1 MSYTEVMRRLGLVV
15 ALACLA
21 FGAGCA
27 GAHHENS
34 SMRPGGIL
42 ASGTCW
48 NVRTHRGTATRT
60 RVKCSDYHPV
70 VYRRR
75 RTAAYAY
82 ELPIDPNHPNSGQWS
97 TLVRT
102 HPVRVGYR
110 LRGIFPRVWVV
121 VAVRPLPQDGQAA
134 AVRGWRARRNPI
146 WHGRLVMR
154 PQSPSTNGSRPMPI
168 GTRTRI
174 IPVRPATMRRLK
186 HLHGARFLSPTRL
199 AFLTSGS
206 SSCPSVPARLVVK
219 TPHAIRIDLAIGS
232 WRRTASGLRVQAPHL
247 PPGGACLDNLVAS
260 PVVIA
265 INPKQ
270 IDVHHR
276 LRVSLYYR
284 KGVIRSS
291 KRPVV
296 FIAPPL

>member
-1 MSYTEVMRRLGLVV
+1 MRRLGIAV
-15 ALACLA
+15 ALAGLA
-21 FGAGCA
+21 TFWTGCA
-27 GAHHENS
+27 GAHHDNA

-48 NVRTHRGTATRT
+48 NLRTHRGTVTRT
-60 RVKCSDYHPV
+60 RFKCSGYHPV
-70 VYRRR
+70 VYRRTR
-75 RTAAYAY
+75 AAAYAY
-82 ELPIDPNHPNSGQWS
+82 ELPIDPNNPNRGQWS

-134 AVRGWRARRNPI
+134 AVRGWRGKKNPI
-146 WHGRLVMR
+146 WHGRLVLR
-154 PQSPSTNGSRPMPI
+154 LQSPSTSGPSNGPRPMPI

-174 IPVRPATMRRLK
+174 IPVRPAIMRRLE

-206 SSCPSVPARLVVK
+206 GSCPSVPVRLVVQ

-232 WRRTASGLRVQAPHL
+232 WHRTASGLRVQVPHL
-247 PPGGACLDNLVAS
+247 PPGGACLDNLVIS

-284 KGVIRSS
+284 KGVIRGH
-291 KRPVV
+291 KPVA
-296 FIAPPL
+296 FTAPPL